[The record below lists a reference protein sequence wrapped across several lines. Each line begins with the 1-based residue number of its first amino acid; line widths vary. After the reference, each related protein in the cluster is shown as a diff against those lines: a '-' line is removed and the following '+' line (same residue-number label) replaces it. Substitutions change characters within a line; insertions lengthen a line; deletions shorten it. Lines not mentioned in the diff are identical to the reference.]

1 MLSLCSASQ
10 ENTSVRVER
19 ITMIKIIP
27 VFVAVMPVVVA
38 GIIYKVVKICLS

>member
-10 ENTSVRVER
+10 ENTTVRVER

-27 VFVAVMPVVVA
+27 VSVTVMSVVAA
-38 GIIYKVVKICLS
+38 GIIYKAVKICLS

>member
-10 ENTSVRVER
+10 EITTVRVER

-27 VFVAVMPVVVA
+27 VFVAVMSVVAA
-38 GIIYKVVKICLS
+38 GIIYKAVKICLS